1 MLEQTILEATR
12 SAISLQASLA
22 GLLRSLSPG
31 GPPTGRCGPVAAP
44 ANLSA
49 PPVNNKVSPTIVTCG
64 LSGSISS
71 ASAAL
76 QSSMESRLKQRFGT
90 DGSME
95 YSQTW
100 KEKTTP
106 AGRRYWAHTAS
117 ARRISGS
124 DCGGW
129 PTPTTRDWKDGQDCP
144 NVETNGLLG
153 RTVWD
158 YNTPRATDGSNGGP
172 NQANG
177 ALSFDAA
184 QMASGG
190 ALNPAFSRWLMG
202 YRTEWDD
209 CAPTVTRSA
218 RKRAPSS

>member
-22 GLLRSLSPG
+22 GLLRSLSPD
-31 GPPTGRCGPVAAP
+31 GPPTGRCGPEVALASH
-44 ANLSA
+44 SA
-49 PPVNNKVSPTIVTCG
+49 TQASSAVPQTNGICG
-64 LSGSISS
+64 LPGSISS
-71 ASAAL
+71 ASAAQ
-76 QSSMESRLKQRFGT
+76 QSSRASRLKQRFGT

-117 ARRISGS
+117 ARRTS
-124 DCGGW
+124 DNACGGW
-129 PTPTTRDWKDGQDCP
+129 PTPTTRDWKDGASAGS
-144 NVETNGLLG
+144 NVELNGLLG
-153 RTVWD
+153 RVAWLYGEGT
-158 YNTPRATDGSNGGP
+158 
-172 NQANG
+172 
-177 ALSFDAA
+177 
-184 QMASGG
+184 ASSG

-209 CAPTVTRSA
+209 CAPSVTRSA